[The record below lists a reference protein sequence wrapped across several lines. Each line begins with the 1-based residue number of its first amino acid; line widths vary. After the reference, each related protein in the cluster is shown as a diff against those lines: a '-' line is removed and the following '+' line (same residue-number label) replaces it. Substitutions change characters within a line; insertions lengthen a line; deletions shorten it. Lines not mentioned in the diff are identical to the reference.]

1 MSDTSNILLI
11 LALILTIALFV
22 YNLAQKNKKLLNYIY
37 AVISSALF
45 IWDIALLFMVFYTD
59 EATLHILDSVTN
71 VVAFVPPLLLVSSIA
86 YTRSMERLPKKII
99 FLFIIPVITTALVW
113 TNDFHHLHYI
123 VFSTVS
129 DKVVFGPYF
138 YVHSLYS
145 YVCMLSAFVIML
157 RFAIRNAKYYT
168 RQILLF
174 CIGYLIPMIV
184 NLFPTMKI
192 VNLPI
197 TATPLAMALGL
208 CFQALAIFRY
218 QFLNIAPI
226 ALQSA
231 MDRITDCYA
240 VINQQMMLVDY
251 NKPLLDTFGS
261 IFNIRR
267 NQHIA
272 TILRAGESLPGAN
285 TNLLL
290 NKINQVKESNAS
302 IHFETSFKLNE
313 EHRYFYIE
321 FTPINIQKIQV
332 GIIILIRDITQAK
345 LDMERIKHNQTM
357 LMERERLA
365 SLGQLI
371 GGIAHNLKTPI
382 MSLSGSI
389 MALEELVAEYRESV
403 GDKTVT
409 TEDHHEI
416 ADEMDTWLSKMKPY
430 CSYMSDIISTVK
442 DQAVQMNASVEREF
456 SVDELLK
463 RVKLLMTNELKR
475 YHCTLDIENDLEKLV
490 LLKGDINNLVQVLDN
505 LILNSKDAYG
515 GKPGRIIL
523 KVADQGPRLLIKVK
537 DFGSGIAR
545 EIQSKLFK
553 EMVTTKGADG
563 TGLGLYMS
571 YVTIK
576 GKFGGELWF
585 ETEKNKGTCFNIRIP
600 VADLSSYSLKGQDL
614 QQA

>member
-1 MSDTSNILLI
+1 MFDLSNILLI
-11 LALILTIALFV
+11 LALILTITLFT
-22 YNLAQKNKKLLNYIY
+22 YNLIQKNKKLLNYIY
-37 AVISSALF
+37 IIISIALF
-45 IWDIALLFMVFYTD
+45 IWGIALLFMVFFKD
-59 EATLHILDSVTN
+59 ENTLHVLDSITYVT
-71 VVAFVPPLLLVSSIA
+71 AFVPPLLLVSSIA
-86 YTRSMERLPKKII
+86 YTRSMEKLPKRI
-99 FLFIIPVITTALVW
+99 FLLLIIPVATLIMVW
-113 TNDFHHLHYI
+113 TNDLHHLHYI
-123 VFSTVS
+123 VFSTSS
-129 DKVVFGPYF
+129 DKVVFGPYM
-138 YVHSLYS
+138 YLHSIYS
-145 YVCMLSAFVIML
+145 YLCLAAAFFIML
-157 RFAIRNAKYYT
+157 RFALRNAKYYT

-174 CIGYLIPMIV
+174 CIGYLIPMV
-184 NLFPTMKI
+184 VSLLATMKI
-192 VNLPI
+192 LSLPI

-218 QFLNIAPI
+218 RFLNIAPI

-240 VINQQMMLVDY
+240 VINQQMMLVDF
-251 NKPLLDTFGS
+251 NKPLADTFQT
-261 IFNIRR
+261 IFNIKR

-285 TNLLL
+285 ANLLL
-290 NKINQVKESNAS
+290 NKINSVKENNTAT
-302 IHFETSFKLNE
+302 HFETSFKINDE
-313 EHRYFYIE
+313 SRFFYIE
-321 FTPINIQKIQV
+321 FTPINMQKMQV

-403 GDKTVT
+403 EDEGVT
-409 TEDHHEI
+409 TEDHYEI
-416 ADEMDTWLSKMKPY
+416 ADEMTSWLSKMKPY

-442 DQAVQMNASVEREF
+442 DQAVQMNASAEREF
-456 SVDELLK
+456 SVDELIK

-475 YHCTLDIENDLEKLV
+475 YHCTLDIENDLKKLV

-505 LILNSKDAYG
+505 LILNSKDSYG
-515 GKPGRIIL
+515 GKPGKIVIQVL
-523 KVADQGPRLLIKVK
+523 VQGSKLLIKVR

-545 EIQSKLFK
+545 EIQPKLFK
-553 EMVTTKGADG
+553 EMVTTKGTEG

-600 VADLSSYSLKGQDL
+600 IADLSSYSLKDQDL